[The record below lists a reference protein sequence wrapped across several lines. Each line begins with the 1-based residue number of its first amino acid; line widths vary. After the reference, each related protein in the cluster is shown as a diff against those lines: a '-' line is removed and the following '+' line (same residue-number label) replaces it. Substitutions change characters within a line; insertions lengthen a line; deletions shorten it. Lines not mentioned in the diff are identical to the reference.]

1 MRAAGVA
8 VVAGVHFESPI
19 IAWRRTVS
27 ERAPFL
33 SFDSFSV
40 AAVHE
45 APPAARTNL
54 PSRSPFLSV
63 YELEDGEDPQAQA
76 LRETYATLMHE
87 LDDEE
92 FDEALFELQCRGRAM
107 HDAQLALGRPR
118 AEADRLVTQHFSRLM
133 QASES
138 MVDTMAREFAPRE
151 RGGIVEQEI
160 DTYVQSYAPPAN
172 LDPEFEEFFGKLVKK
187 IGGAVKTV
195 AKKAI
200 KGVAQLALGPALNL
214 IKGAVK
220 PILKRVLEWAIGK
233 LPVALQPVAQ
243 RLAQKLGFAKPVPQ
257 AAPQMPG
264 TDAAA
269 STGDPAMAAASGD
282 VDAAL
287 QAAAGD
293 DAATAQEE
301 LNGHI
306 AAALLAEDEVELEL
320 EAAQFSSP
328 AAMLAPA
335 TFAELDDARERLI
348 SELAALGDNESAEPH
363 IQNFLPAILP
373 ALRIGLRIVGR
384 QRVVNFLG
392 GLLAGLVGKLVGP
405 QNSQALGRAIADAG
419 LKLMSLEMSEAES
432 ERLAPAAVAAT
443 LEETIGRAAAFPDE
457 VLDDPE
463 LLEGYTLEAFEHA
476 AAANLPAIFSE
487 STYRRRPDLLEA
499 GVNAGWILLPLRGP
513 KRYKRC
519 TRTFNVRVSPH
530 LAEEVQS
537 FEGAALADHIQDQL
551 GVEEGEHVD
560 AQVHLYEA
568 LPGSTLADIA
578 RGEREVLGGGL
589 SDEANLVQLHPLTP
603 QASAALL
610 GKAGLGR
617 AMPMHAHGRRLWG
630 GQRFYHLGTGRRP
643 LLVPGHQRRGR
654 VRRLLNVNLTVDG
667 VQDQARLCVFI
678 SEVKAQKLAANL
690 RQSANL
696 GQLTATF
703 QRTIG
708 RRIAS
713 IFRGQAPRRL
723 KIVHGGLRP
732 GNSPARALRN
742 LPPAAAQA
750 FVGKLQGWL
759 TQGFAEFVKAQ
770 SQRIIAATEDAAD
783 GITLV
788 FTVEHPPGL
797 KALGQA
803 LTEQG
808 TSGSA
813 IAEAVSAG
821 TAPAVRVEVH
831 AGRRCG

>member
-1 MRAAGVA
+1 M
-8 VVAGVHFESPI
+8 
-19 IAWRRTVS
+19 S

-40 AAVHE
+40 AAAHE
-45 APPAARTNL
+45 APPTARSNA

-63 YELEDGEDPQAQA
+63 YELEDGEDPQTQT
-76 LRETYATLMHE
+76 LRETYATLMNE
-87 LDDEE
+87 LEDDE

-133 QASES
+133 QASET
-138 MVDTMAREFAPRE
+138 MVDAMARELAPRE
-151 RGGIVEQEI
+151 HAGIVDQEI
-160 DTYVQSYAPPAN
+160 DAYVQGYAPAN

-243 RLAQKLGFAKPVPQ
+243 RLAQKLGFAKPVAVPQ
-257 AAPQMPG
+257 MAPQLPG

-269 STGDPAMAAASGD
+269 VAEPVAAAASGD

-293 DAATAQEE
+293 DAATPQEE

-306 AAALLAEDEVELEL
+306 VSALLAEDEVEFEL
-320 EAAQFSSP
+320 EAAQFSNP
-328 AAMLAPA
+328 AAVMAPA

-348 SELAALGDNESAEPH
+348 SELEALGDNESAEPH

-373 ALRIGLRIVGR
+373 ALRIGVRIIGR

-392 GLLAGLVGKLVGP
+392 GLLGGLVGKLVGP

-432 ERLAPAAVAAT
+432 ARVAPAAVAAT
-443 LEETIGRAAAFPDE
+443 IEETIGRVAAFPDE
-457 VLDDPE
+457 VLDNQE
-463 LLEGYTLEAFEHA
+463 LLEGYTLEAFEQA

-487 STYRRRPDLLEA
+487 ATYRRRPDLLEA
-499 GVNAGWILLPLRGP
+499 GVNAGWVLLPLRGP

-519 TRTFNVRVSPH
+519 TRTFNVRVSPQ

-537 FEGAALADHIQDQL
+537 FEGAVLADYLQDQL
-551 GVEEGEHVD
+551 GLEEGEQVD

-568 LPGSTLADIA
+568 LPGTTLADIA
-578 RGEREVLGGGL
+578 RGEREALGSGL
-589 SDEANLVQLHPLTP
+589 SDEANLAQLHPLTP
-603 QASAALL
+603 QASAALI
-610 GKAGLGR
+610 GKPGLGR
-617 AMPMHAHGRRLWG
+617 AVPMHMNGRRLWG
-630 GQRFYHLGTGRRP
+630 GQRFYHLGVGRRP
-643 LLVPGHQRRGR
+643 LMVPGHHHRTR
-654 VRRLLNVNLTVDG
+654 VRRLLNVNLTLDG

-678 SEVKAQKLAANL
+678 SEVKAQKLAASL

-696 GQLTATF
+696 GQLAAGF

-708 RRIAS
+708 KRIAG

-723 KIVHGGLRP
+723 RIVHAGLKP
-732 GNSPARALRN
+732 GQSRAQALRN
-742 LPPAAAQA
+742 LPPVAAQA

-759 TQGFAEFVKAQ
+759 TQAFADFVKGQ
-770 SQRIIAATEDAAD
+770 GQRIIAATEDAAD
-783 GITLV
+783 GITLL
-788 FTVEHPPGL
+788 FTIEHPPGL

-803 LTEQG
+803 LAERG
-808 TSGSA
+808 AAGSV
-813 IAEAVSAG
+813 IADAVSGGA
-821 TAPAVRVEVH
+821 APTVRVEVH